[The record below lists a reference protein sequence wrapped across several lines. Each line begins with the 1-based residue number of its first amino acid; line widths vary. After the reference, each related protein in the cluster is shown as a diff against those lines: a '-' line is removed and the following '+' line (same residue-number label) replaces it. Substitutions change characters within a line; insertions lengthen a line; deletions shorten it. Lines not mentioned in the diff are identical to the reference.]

1 MVSTSQKICYPQQE
15 HFLKTGFRL
24 ISIIVSTNRKK
35 APKSVSLRRK
45 RLLFKNLISRTFHKQ
60 EECYFLKIGIFLIS
74 VMVSTSRSKSFKILF
89 CLAKIS
95 FFYSEF
101 FASLVE
107 TIIEAMWDP
116 IFLKKLH
123 YSQQKLV
130 FKAVKTV
137 FPPRGNIFF
146 NEFFILASGNGFL
159 SSGNSIPLFRALLKI
174 QKFGTLFLLVETNFL
189 ASGSYFF
196 PFTRSSCQ

>member
-1 MVSTSQKICYPQQE
+1 MVSTSQKICYSQQE

-60 EECYFLKIGIFLIS
+60 EECQFLKIGIFLIS
-74 VMVSTSRSKSFKILF
+74 VMVSTSRNKSFKILF

>member
-1 MVSTSQKICYPQQE
+1 MKDFVEKYVSTRRKRLTARVLRKMEKMNGFHQPKNLLPLART
-15 HFLKTGFRL
+15 FFKTGFRL

-60 EECYFLKIGIFLIS
+60 EECYFLKIEIFLIS
-74 VMVSTSRSKSFKILF
+74 VMVSTSRNKSFKILF

-123 YSQQKLV
+123 YS
-130 FKAVKTV
+130 
-137 FPPRGNIFF
+137 
-146 NEFFILASGNGFL
+146 
-159 SSGNSIPLFRALLKI
+159 
-174 QKFGTLFLLVETNFL
+174 
-189 ASGSYFF
+189 
-196 PFTRSSCQ
+196 